1 MDVRQ
6 VIKKIIIMIIIIE
19 KKKNQVGKVLKRVAQ
34 FCITCDPGPWKEG
47 LMCFLQVASRTVA
60 SRAKA
65 SVGSS
70 S

>member
-6 VIKKIIIMIIIIE
+6 VIKKIIMIIRQ
-19 KKKNQVGKVLKRVAQ
+19 KKKKTQVGKVLKRVAQ
-34 FCITCDPGPWKEG
+34 FCIMCDAGPWKEG

-60 SRAKA
+60 SMAKA
-65 SVGSS
+65 SMGSS

>member
-1 MDVRQ
+1 M
-6 VIKKIIIMIIIIE
+6 
-19 KKKNQVGKVLKRVAQ
+19 GKVLKRVAQ

>member
-1 MDVRQ
+1 MIR
-6 VIKKIIIMIIIIE
+6 IKG
-19 KKKNQVGKVLKRVAQ
+19 KKKNQVRKVLERVAQ

-47 LMCFLQVASRTVA
+47 LMRLLQVASRTVA

>member
-6 VIKKIIIMIIIIE
+6 VIKKIIMVIRQ
-19 KKKNQVGKVLKRVAQ
+19 KKKKTQVGKVLKRVAQ
-34 FCITCDPGPWKEG
+34 FCIMCDAGPWKEG

-60 SRAKA
+60 SMAKA
-65 SVGSS
+65 SMGSS